1 MNKTIVMG
9 RLTRDPELRYTQA
22 AQLPVARFSLAVN
35 RRFSKEKEVD
45 YFDVVAWRH
54 NAELVSKYFTKGQ
67 LVCVEG
73 RLQQRKWTDKDGNNR
88 YAVEI
93 IAESSYF
100 AGSKPNA
107 ASAPNDFDPFY
118 DTDVPAA
125 AQASKPK
132 AA

>member
-22 AQLPVARFSLAVN
+22 TQLPVARFSLAVN

-54 NAELVSKYFTKGQ
+54 NAEFVSKWFTKAQ
-67 LVCVEG
+67 MVAVEG

-93 IAESSYF
+93 VAESAYF
-100 AGSKPNA
+100 AGSKPNT
-107 ASAPNDFDPFY
+107 APAPADFDPFY
-118 DTDVPAA
+118 ATEPAA
-125 AQASKPK
+125 A
-132 AA
+132 